1 MSIVG
6 LVGEQEAERCVIHYS
21 HRYQELVAAE
31 ILSKT
36 EPGRVYRLK
45 DVELEILPLLPGP
58 WFSKLFNCRAFS
70 RLARDSYLRVDIRT
84 TSAADGPP
92 GRREE
97 DVMESLCQVRA
108 NADLP

>member
-6 LVGEQEAERCVIHYS
+6 LVGEKEAERCILHYS
-21 HRYQELVAAE
+21 HIYQELVAAE
-31 ILSKT
+31 ILNKT
-36 EPGRVYRLK
+36 EPGRVYRLR
-45 DVELEILPLLPGP
+45 DVEFEILPLLPGP

-70 RLARDSYLRVDIRT
+70 KRARDSYLRVDLRT
-84 TSAADGPP
+84 TLPYQYVP

-97 DVMESLCQVRA
+97 EVMENLCRIRA